1 MFKKNKKT
9 ILLFLTA
16 LLLVALVSCDPTK
29 KYENEESAIIK
40 DYLSK
45 NPDLNFQLQPS
56 GLYFLDVVPGTGIS
70 PVLYDSAF
78 VKYTGKFLNGSVFDT
93 NVGTANVFGF
103 VVGYSIY
110 GFSEGLMLMKEG
122 GKATLLIPSNL
133 AYGQQ
138 GSYPIIAGFT
148 PLLFDVELIRVK
160 PAVVK

>member
-1 MFKKNKKT
+1 
-9 ILLFLTA
+9 
-16 LLLVALVSCDPTK
+16 
-29 KYENEESAIIK
+29 
-40 DYLSK
+40 
-45 NPDLNFQLQPS
+45 
-56 GLYFLDVVPGTGIS
+56 
-70 PVLYDSAF
+70 
-78 VKYTGKFLNGSVFDT
+78 
-93 NVGTANVFGF
+93 VFGF

-138 GSYPIIAGFT
+138 GSYPVIAGFT